1 MPSLLVAFLFTFQR
15 VARSPTLRGPS
26 VQLVGQQYFLE
37 FKLEIRKNL
46 SFLFKRTEKEGL
58 KVLEAEGF
66 LGNVN
71 QFLKSTN
78 EYFTTAQTS

>member
-1 MPSLLVAFLFTFQR
+1 MLSLLVTFWFTFQR
-15 VARSPTLRGPS
+15 VARSPALRGPS

-37 FKLEIRKNL
+37 FKLEIRNNL

-71 QFLKSTN
+71 QLLKSTN